1 MDKGKVGHRQK
12 AFNGAGTSWE
22 AGMNEH
28 TYILPTTYF
37 RRKEAGSDNKRILAQ
52 GSACIKAHR

>member
-22 AGMNEH
+22 AGMNIH
-28 TYILPTTYF
+28 TYYIF
-37 RRKEAGSDNKRILAQ
+37 QAEKKREMITN
-52 GSACIKAHR
+52 GYWHRVRHA